1 VAIRSAETCI
11 IRRVPGDI
19 ASNRRSGCRVWNLRF
34 GLGRKHRM
42 RPWICAISTPLIILV
57 FPYRA
62 SATLGMPAASV
73 QSDQAAMQGALRMMH
88 AVGYTVQE
96 LQAPTG
102 TVVRE
107 YVSITGTVFGVGW
120 EGPFLPD
127 LRQLLGPYFERY
139 SKLAKAQKARRVVRG
154 PLLIQESDLV
164 VEMTGNSRTFL
175 GRAYVREMLPQGID
189 AGVIQ

>member
-1 VAIRSAETCI
+1 
-11 IRRVPGDI
+11 
-19 ASNRRSGCRVWNLRF
+19 
-34 GLGRKHRM
+34 M
-42 RPWICAISTPLIILV
+42 RPWLCAISTTLIMFVLP
-57 FPYRA
+57 FRA
-62 SATLGMPAASV
+62 LATLGMPAASV
-73 QSDQAAMQGALRMMH
+73 QTDQAAMQGALRTKH

-107 YVSITGTVFGVGW
+107 YVSTTGTVFGVGW

-139 SKLAKAQKARRVVRG
+139 SRAAKAQKARRIARG